1 MSHSL
6 DINHYAFGELLEL
19 FDLDNENITID
30 ELKRAKRRVLMTH
43 PDKSKLPPE
52 YFLFYKKAFE
62 IIVRMYENVEKV
74 SKKVEDQEYVADQSD
89 LSNKEFRKNIQK
101 IPQKDFHKTFH
112 ENFEKHAQKKID
124 TSKNDWF
131 RNEDSMYSD
140 LAQNANQM
148 GAAFDRIKERQ
159 QQMIIHKE
167 IAPMRHSSGNS
178 YYDDDDNGEYVQCD
192 PFSKLKFDDLRKVHK
207 DETIFSTRESDMN
220 NIQTFRSVDDYQR
233 ARDVTQ
239 IRPMERTNA
248 ERMMQ
253 EQEKLLHDKMREK
266 QYSSELNVMRNTEMN
281 KKVMANFLRIG
292 GG

>member
-131 RNEDSMYSD
+131 RNEESMYSD

>member
-1 MSHSL
+1 
-6 DINHYAFGELLEL
+6 
-19 FDLDNENITID
+19 
-30 ELKRAKRRVLMTH
+30 
-43 PDKSKLPPE
+43 
-52 YFLFYKKAFE
+52 
-62 IIVRMYENVEKV
+62 
-74 SKKVEDQEYVADQSD
+74 
-89 LSNKEFRKNIQK
+89 
-101 IPQKDFHKTFH
+101 
-112 ENFEKHAQKKID
+112 
-124 TSKNDWF
+124 
-131 RNEDSMYSD
+131 MYSD